1 MSKSVIKFWDK
12 IIVVLLGV
20 VGLSGMFYSCE
31 KYGSPA
37 AVYEIEGV
45 VTDKETSKPIQNIK
59 VKSKHGMTIYTDTE
73 GKYVVQDISWGK
85 GAFDSQVQFEDIDGE
100 ENDGDFKTQKI
111 DIKFTKADRVKR
123 GKPEIYVKTQN
134 IQLEH
139 KK

>member
-1 MSKSVIKFWDK
+1 MNKSIIKFFDK
-12 IIVVLLGV
+12 LIVVLLGV

-37 AVYEIEGV
+37 AVYEIKGV

-59 VKSKHGMTIYTDTE
+59 VSSQGEAIYTDNE
-73 GKYVVQDISWGK
+73 GKYAVQDISLGT
-85 GAFDSQVQFEDIDGE
+85 GAFDAQVKIEDIDSNANGGE
-100 ENDGDFKTQKI
+100 FETQEI
-111 DIKFTKADRVKR
+111 DVKFTKADRIKR
-123 GKPEIYVKTQN
+123 GKPEKYVKTQN